1 MYTISK
7 YIMNPS
13 SKTVFM
19 SNPESLLYT
28 FNKCLYSKDFR
39 PVWATSYHI
48 QAAPAKMFLLEIHA
62 VLFVNR

>member
-28 FNKCLYSKDFR
+28 FNKCYIPKILDLSGR
-39 PVWATSYHI
+39 IISY
-48 QAAPAKMFLLEIHA
+48 PSSSG
-62 VLFVNR
+62 